1 MIAHKQC
8 FLYLHA
14 ECKSRQQIKAVKAF
28 GMALF
33 VLLSVLIWDRMRE
46 GEDIDGVHEKLLIR
60 IS

>member
-14 ECKSRQQIKAVKAF
+14 ECKSRQQTKAVKAF

-33 VLLSVLIWDRMRE
+33 VLLSVLIWDRMSE
-46 GEDIDGVHEKLLIR
+46 GEDIDGVHEK
-60 IS
+60 